1 MDIRFTADELAFRDE
16 LRDWLSTALPTLGS
30 VPERTDWA
38 GRREWDTAWQR
49 MLYDAGYAGINWPSE
64 FGGRGSTPTEHLIF
78 LEETTRMSAPYVGV
92 NFVGLLHAGPTLI
105 AEATPAQQAYHLPAI
120 LKGEQVWCQ
129 GFSEP
134 NAGSDLAS
142 LSTRAIRDG
151 DHYVVT
157 GQKIWTSFGHVADY
171 CELLVRT
178 DTEAPKHR
186 GITWLICPMDLPGIE
201 VRPITTATG
210 SSEFCEVF
218 FDEVRIPVENR
229 VGDENDGWRVAMVT
243 FSFERGTAFISELL
257 GTMTQLAEMADAA
270 RRIPRN
276 VPVGTSTSNLRNMTS
291 DLYGSIPYNGSTA
304 WEDAEIRR
312 EIGRLQ
318 AEYDALWAL
327 TKRVVSQA
335 QRTGMPGPGGS
346 VFKLYYAEVKK
357 RMADL
362 AHRML
367 ERDALA
373 FADDAGDE
381 QTGGDMVASRL
392 YVLSLSI
399 AAGTSQIQKNII
411 GERILGLP
419 KER

>member
-1 MDIRFTADELAFRDE
+1 MDIRFSAEEIAFRDE
-16 LRDWLSTALPTLGS
+16 LRDWLGEVLPTLGD
-30 VPERTDWA
+30 PPDRDDWTA
-38 GRREWDTAWQR
+38 RRKWDMGWQR
-49 MLYDAGYAGINWPSE
+49 KLYDAGYAGINWPSE

-78 LEETTRMSAPYVGV
+78 LEETTRMGAPYVGM
-92 NFVGLLHAGPTLI
+92 NFVAQLHAGPTLI
-105 AEATPAQQAYHLPAI
+105 LEATAEQQARHLPAM
-120 LKGEQVWCQ
+120 LKGEEVWCQ

-178 DTEAPKHR
+178 DPEAPKHR

-201 VRPITTATG
+201 VRPITTVAG

-218 FDEVRIPVENR
+218 FDEVRIPVKNR

-257 GTMTQLAEMADAA
+257 GTMNQLAEMAELAQH
-270 RRIPRN
+270 IPR
-276 VPVGTSTSNLRNMTS
+276 
-291 DLYGSIPYNGSTA
+291 NGSTA
-304 WEDAEIRR
+304 WDDDEIRR
-312 EIGRLQ
+312 EIGHLQ

-367 ERDALA
+367 EREALVLA
-373 FADDAGDE
+373 HDVGDE

>member
-1 MDIRFTADELAFRDE
+1 MDIRYSAEEIAFRDE
-16 LRDWLSTALPTLGS
+16 LRGWLSEVLPALGDPPANDDWTA
-30 VPERTDWA
+30 
-38 GRREWDTAWQR
+38 RREWDTGWQR

-78 LEETTRMSAPYVGV
+78 LEETTRMGAPYVGM
-92 NFVGLLHAGPTLI
+92 NFVGQLHAGPTLI
-105 AEATPAQQAYHLPAI
+105 LEATPEQRARHLPAM
-120 LKGEQVWCQ
+120 LKGEEVWCQ

-178 DTEAPKHR
+178 DQEAPKHR

-201 VRPITTATG
+201 VRPITTVAG

-257 GTMTQLAEMADAA
+257 GTMNQLAEMADVA
-270 RRIPRN
+270 RSI
-276 VPVGTSTSNLRNMTS
+276 TS
-291 DLYGSIPYNGSTA
+291 NGSTA
-304 WEDAEIRR
+304 WDDDEIRR

-346 VFKLYYAEVKK
+346 VFKLYYADVKK

-367 ERDALA
+367 EREALV
-373 FADDAGDE
+373 FGEEAGDE

-399 AAGTSQIQKNII
+399 AAGTSEIQRNII

>member
-1 MDIRFTADELAFRDE
+1 MDVRFSAEEIAFRDE
-16 LRDWLSTALPTLGS
+16 LRLWLEEVLPTLGDPPAS
-30 VPERTDWA
+30 DDWA
-38 GRREWDTAWQR
+38 ARRAWDTGWQR

-78 LEETTRMSAPYVGV
+78 LEETTRMGAPYVGM
-92 NFVGLLHAGPTLI
+92 NFVGQLHAGPTLI
-105 AEATPAQQAYHLPAI
+105 LEATPEQQARHLPAM
-120 LKGEQVWCQ
+120 LKGEEVWCQ

-178 DTEAPKHR
+178 DQEVPKHR

-201 VRPITTATG
+201 VRPITTVAG

-257 GTMTQLAEMADAA
+257 GTMNQLVEMADIA
-270 RRIPRN
+270 RGN
-276 VPVGTSTSNLRNMTS
+276 SG
-291 DLYGSIPYNGSTA
+291 NGSA
-304 WEDAEIRR
+304 SWNDDEIRR

-346 VFKLYYAEVKK
+346 VFKLYYADVKK

-367 ERDALA
+367 EREALV
-373 FADDAGDE
+373 FGDEAGDE
-381 QTGGDMVASRL
+381 QTGGNMVASRL

-399 AAGTSQIQKNII
+399 AAGTSEIQRNII

>member
-1 MDIRFTADELAFRDE
+1 MDLRFTAEELAFRDE
-16 LRDWLSTALPTLGS
+16 LRDWLNTVLPTLGD
-30 VPERTDWA
+30 PPDRTDWA

-78 LEETTRMSAPYVGV
+78 LEETTRMGAPYVGV

-105 AEATPAQQAYHLPAI
+105 AEATPAQQSYHLPAI
-120 LKGEQVWCQ
+120 LRGEQVWCQ

-134 NAGSDLAS
+134 GAGSDLAS
-142 LSTRAIRDG
+142 LSTRAVRDG

-201 VRPITTATG
+201 VRPINTVAG

-218 FDEVRIPVENR
+218 FDEVRVPVENR

-257 GTMTQLAEMADAA
+257 GTMTQLAEMAAEA

-276 VPVGTSTSNLRNMTS
+276 GA
-291 DLYGSIPYNGSTA
+291 TA
-304 WEDAEIRR
+304 WDNAEVRR
-312 EIGRLQ
+312 QIGRLQ

-367 ERDALA
+367 ERDALVLS
-373 FADDAGDE
+373 DDSGDE
-381 QTGGDMVASRL
+381 QTGGDMVAGRL

-399 AAGTSQIQKNII
+399 AAGTSEIQRNII

>member
-1 MDIRFTADELAFRDE
+1 MDIRFSAEEIAFRDE
-16 LRDWLSTALPTLGS
+16 LRDWLGEVLPTLGD
-30 VPERTDWA
+30 PPDRDDWTA
-38 GRREWDTAWQR
+38 RREWDMGWQR
-49 MLYDAGYAGINWPSE
+49 KLYDAGYAGINWPSE

-78 LEETTRMSAPYVGV
+78 LEETTRMGAPYVGM
-92 NFVGLLHAGPTLI
+92 NFVAQLHAGPTLI
-105 AEATPAQQAYHLPAI
+105 LEATAEQQARHLPAM
-120 LKGEQVWCQ
+120 LKGEEVWCQ

-178 DTEAPKHR
+178 DPEAPKHR

-201 VRPITTATG
+201 VRPITTVAG

-257 GTMTQLAEMADAA
+257 GTMNQLAEMAELA
-270 RRIPRN
+270 RSVPR
-276 VPVGTSTSNLRNMTS
+276 
-291 DLYGSIPYNGSTA
+291 NGSTA
-304 WEDAEIRR
+304 WGDDEIRR
-312 EIGRLQ
+312 EIGHLQ

-367 ERDALA
+367 ERDALVLA
-373 FADDAGDE
+373 HDVGDE

>member
-1 MDIRFTADELAFRDE
+1 MDIRFSAEEIAFRDE
-16 LRDWLSTALPTLGS
+16 LRDWLGEVLPTLGD
-30 VPERTDWA
+30 PPDRDDWTA
-38 GRREWDTAWQR
+38 RREWDMGWQR
-49 MLYDAGYAGINWPSE
+49 KLYDAGYAGINWPSE

-78 LEETTRMSAPYVGV
+78 LEETTRMGAPYVGM
-92 NFVGLLHAGPTLI
+92 NFVAQLHAGPTLI
-105 AEATPAQQAYHLPAI
+105 LEATAEQQARHLPAM
-120 LKGEQVWCQ
+120 LKGEEVWCQ

-178 DTEAPKHR
+178 DQEAPKHR

-201 VRPITTATG
+201 VRPITTVAG

-257 GTMTQLAEMADAA
+257 GTMNQLAEMAELA
-270 RRIPRN
+270 RGIRR
-276 VPVGTSTSNLRNMTS
+276 
-291 DLYGSIPYNGSTA
+291 NGSTA
-304 WEDAEIRR
+304 WDDDEIRR
-312 EIGRLQ
+312 EIGHLQ

-367 ERDALA
+367 ERGALVLA
-373 FADDAGDE
+373 EGGGDE

-399 AAGTSQIQKNII
+399 AAGTSEIQRNII